1 MGVVTFPMLE
11 PGVDTFPILELGVVG
26 LANPGIF
33 PALRTA
39 VGYGNFF
46 PVLRKGDAGTG
57 SAKES

>member
-1 MGVVTFPMLE
+1 MLE